1 MYLEQRAYSEERRC
15 GLGSGNVTAHVGLKM
30 RTKERLWIST
40 RPARAVI
47 TISKTIIRYCFSFFY
62 IPGLRHRWLLFSSS
76 RNCGEVFQG
85 EHLDHVVVS
94 AIGNIRGLPY
104 QADDQMDPKRKKK
117 LVPRGKKRSNGKNG
131 RTGLTEAFEPHLNG
145 GRICLAG
152 CGEYAALSP
161 RENGVSILVKP
172 MVQAGGGRREETHWY
187 SGSSESKS
195 THSTPTSS
203 RLSSTIDARSWS
215 TPNSMPRKRV
225 WPPVFGRAGM
235 MAVCYRVV
243 GKDILVDGLV
253 S

>member
-1 MYLEQRAYSEERRC
+1 M
-15 GLGSGNVTAHVGLKM
+15 
-30 RTKERLWIST
+30 
-40 RPARAVI
+40 
-47 TISKTIIRYCFSFFY
+47 
-62 IPGLRHRWLLFSSS
+62 
-76 RNCGEVFQG
+76 
-85 EHLDHVVVS
+85 S

-172 MVQAGGGRREETHWY
+172 MLQAGGGRREETHWY

-225 WPPVFGRAGM
+225 GPPDLGRAGM